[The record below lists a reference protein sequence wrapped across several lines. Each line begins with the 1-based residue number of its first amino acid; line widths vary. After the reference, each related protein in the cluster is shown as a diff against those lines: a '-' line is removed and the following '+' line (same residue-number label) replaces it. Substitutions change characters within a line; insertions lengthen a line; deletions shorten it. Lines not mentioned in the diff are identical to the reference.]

1 MLKLRDLKLQP
12 IPAAILK
19 IHAQP
24 LKNKKMTAESHQPDP
39 KVTSPFQK
47 FLKLQFIPLNLKVCP
62 PLDLYYGFL
71 AEFILFPCCF

>member
-12 IPAAILK
+12 IPAVIPK

-39 KVTSPFQK
+39 KVTSP
-47 FLKLQFIPLNLKVCP
+47 L
-62 PLDLYYGFL
+62 
-71 AEFILFPCCF
+71 ILHLRLVWHSDFTECRGPI

>member
-39 KVTSPFQK
+39 KVTSP
-47 FLKLQFIPLNLKVCP
+47 
-62 PLDLYYGFL
+62 Y
-71 AEFILFPCCF
+71 LFPTQYSWIWVTQNLL